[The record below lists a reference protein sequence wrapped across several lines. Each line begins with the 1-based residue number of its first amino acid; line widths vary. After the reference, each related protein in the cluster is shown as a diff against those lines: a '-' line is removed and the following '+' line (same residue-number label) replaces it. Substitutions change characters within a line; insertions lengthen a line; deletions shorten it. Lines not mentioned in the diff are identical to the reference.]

1 MKKLLIFAFLLVLFP
16 FTANAHSGLSTS
28 APSEGEALTEA
39 PTEVLFQFDSPIQQG
54 DMSIS
59 EANGNAVEFSDISA
73 ADKELRGEF
82 SEGLPNG
89 TYTVEWNV
97 ISEDSHE
104 VTGTLTFNVA
114 AEAVEEEAV
123 EEETVEEETAEE
135 ENTSEAV
142 EAETDEAAAA
152 VDQAEADTPWVTI
165 LIIALLLIAAV
176 TFFIV
181 ARRK

>member
-28 APSEGEALTEA
+28 TPSEGEALTEA

-114 AEAVEEEAV
+114 AEAGEEEAV

>member
-1 MKKLLIFAFLLVLFP
+1 
-16 FTANAHSGLSTS
+16 
-28 APSEGEALTEA
+28 
-39 PTEVLFQFDSPIQQG
+39 
-54 DMSIS
+54 MSIS

>member
-28 APSEGEALTEA
+28 TPSEGEALTEA

>member
-28 APSEGEALTEA
+28 TPSEGEALTEA

-123 EEETVEEETAEE
+123 EEETVEEE
-135 ENTSEAV
+135 NTSEAV